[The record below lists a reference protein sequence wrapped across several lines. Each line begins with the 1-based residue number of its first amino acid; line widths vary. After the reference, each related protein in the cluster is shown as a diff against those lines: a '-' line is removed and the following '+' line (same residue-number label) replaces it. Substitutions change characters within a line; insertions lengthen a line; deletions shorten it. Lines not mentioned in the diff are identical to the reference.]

1 MKKILAFLALGLLL
15 GACSGKLTS
24 SKAEKLIQESLGKEP
39 IEDNVEIK
47 IGEEVR
53 FSYYDFIAEERPYNK
68 LKEDGMIEMTF
79 IREKPWDDDKYY
91 SVQLTD
97 KGKEY
102 LTNLEVREDKYNNCK
117 LYTMKSHSIRFNKVE
132 EIHLIPERNIAYV
145 KASFKI
151 DTTPFFVLKGLN
163 KGLTSER
170 EHIENGL
177 VYKYNIPFTK
187 LEEKGWKVEPIHFYF

>member
-1 MKKILAFLALGLLL
+1 MKRILAFLALGLLF
-15 GACSGKLTS
+15 GSCSDKLTS

-53 FSYYDFIAEERPYNK
+53 FSYHNFISEECYNN
-68 LKEDGMIEMTF
+68 LKEGGMIEMTLF
-79 IREKPWDDDKYY
+79 VRKKPWDDDKYY

-132 EIHLIPERNIAYV
+132 EIHLIPERNMAYV

-151 DTTPFFVLKGLN
+151 EKTPFFVFKELN
-163 KGLTSER
+163 SGLTSNR
-170 EHIENGL
+170 EYIKDGDIF
-177 VYKYNIPFTK
+177 YKQVTFRK
-187 LEEKGWKVEPIHFYF
+187 LEGKGWKAEPILFYF